1 MNGLGLIGLAVGLW
15 VALSFPPRPG
25 EDRDRATVML
35 GWVLVIFA
43 VLLLGTVTL
52 DPPTQA

>member
-1 MNGLGLIGLAVGLW
+1 MNGLGLICLAVGLW

-25 EDRDRATVML
+25 ERRDRATVVL
-35 GWVLVIFA
+35 GWVLVVVA
-43 VLLLGTVTL
+43 VVLLGTATL

>member
-1 MNGLGLIGLAVGLW
+1 MNGLGVISLAVGLW
-15 VALSFPPRPG
+15 FALSFPPRPG
-25 EDRDRATVML
+25 EGRDRATVLL

-52 DPPTQA
+52 GPPTQT